1 MSSKGADQYQQNS
14 HQVASKEQLVL
25 FVYEKAITEMWEA
38 REKIAAGQK
47 SETVESLHLVRR
59 LFMELQ
65 SSLDEEGGEVA
76 GNLYQLYTYI
86 LREVSRAGFEGD
98 VQALENAI
106 AVAEQLYEGFFEA
119 FTVSDPSAT

>member
-25 FVYEKAITEMWEA
+25 FVFEKAITVMWEA
-38 REKIAAGQK
+38 RSTIENGSKVEA
-47 SETVESLHLVRR
+47 VESLHLARR

-65 SSLDEEGGEVA
+65 ASLDEEGGEMS
-76 GNLYQLYTYI
+76 GNLHQLYTYI
-86 LREVSRAGFEGD
+86 LREISRAGFEGD
-98 VQALENAI
+98 IQALENAI

-119 FTVSDPSAT
+119 FSVGDS